1 MVFGVKC
8 LNAKNGIHEIFVYNT
23 KEEAERAY
31 HVLANDDNYISQIGF
46 TAYADKVQTDVYGT
60 ALSVIERVEEKQ
72 FATPVMVDVTFSIGE
87 NAQEMY
93 TDDITIINDRS
104 ATIHS

>member
-8 LNAKNGIHEIFVYNT
+8 LNAQNGIHEVFVYNT

-31 HVLANDDNYISQIGF
+31 HVLANDDDYISKIGL
-46 TAYADKVQTDVYGT
+46 TAYANRVQSDVYGT

-72 FATPVMVDVTFSIGE
+72 FATPVMIDVTFSLGE
-87 NAQEMY
+87 NAHEMY

-104 ATIHS
+104 VTVHS